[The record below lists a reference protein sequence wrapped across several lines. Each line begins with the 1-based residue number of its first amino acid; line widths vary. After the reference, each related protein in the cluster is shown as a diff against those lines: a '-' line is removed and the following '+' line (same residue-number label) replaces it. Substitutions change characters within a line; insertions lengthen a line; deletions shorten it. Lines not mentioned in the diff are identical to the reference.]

1 MNDTTV
7 EDMAKRLFEV
17 VDEQSKALGK
27 VQKALKNLT
36 DEAILESPGKVGE
49 ACRQLEAFDPG
60 AFGLHIDLED
70 FLSQTVEDQRKRAG
84 KRKVEFGRNL
94 KEIADREGIS
104 CQLITTDPMEFS
116 LRPFTV
122 AVNLEKNLAAIRYAR
137 IAIEDVPA
145 KAEKIM
151 AALQKNLK
159 LLDAG
164 WSGEDF
170 FDALYHAYQIILFEQ
185 RKHSGERVTLV
196 DLLPFAALSFQ
207 SAKFRTDPV
216 SNHYRTYGRV
226 RMAYDLAGLR
236 RNGLLERNNIRLN
249 LGTATGT
256 ATKNKKNV
264 LYIEEGG
271 GKGQYYLSIWFSPT
285 SSGEAQS

>member
-1 MNDTTV
+1 MNDTTI
-7 EDMAKRLFEV
+7 EDMAKRFFGV

-27 VQKALKNLT
+27 VQKALKSLT
-36 DEAILESPGKVGE
+36 DDAILESPGKVGE

-60 AFGLHIDLED
+60 AFGLNIDFED

-84 KRKVEFGRNL
+84 KRKVEFGRDL
-94 KEIADREGIS
+94 KEIADREGVS

-116 LRPFTV
+116 LPPFTV
-122 AVNLEKNLAAIRYAR
+122 AVNLEKNLAALRYAR

-170 FDALYHAYQIILFEQ
+170 FDALYHAYQIVLFEQ
-185 RKHSGERVTLV
+185 RKHPGERVTLV
-196 DLLPFAALSFQ
+196 DLLPFVALSFQ
-207 SAKFRTDPV
+207 SAKFRSDPI
-216 SNHYRTYGRV
+216 SDHYRAYGRA

-236 RNGLLERNNIRLN
+236 RNGLLERNGVRLN
-249 LGTATGT
+249 LGTATGS

-285 SSGEAQS
+285 SREAHP